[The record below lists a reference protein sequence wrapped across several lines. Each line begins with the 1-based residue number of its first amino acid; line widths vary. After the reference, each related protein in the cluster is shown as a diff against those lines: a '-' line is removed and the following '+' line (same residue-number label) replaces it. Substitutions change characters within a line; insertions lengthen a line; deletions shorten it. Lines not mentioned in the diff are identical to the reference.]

1 MGERAASRF
10 EQETALLANPACRGM
25 AAGNGPVRPQAD
37 HPCGAA
43 IRVLRHCHTTY
54 HGACALALLF
64 AATPLPAADGLQ
76 LSTGFD
82 YNRGKYGGD
91 SPIEVAATVI
101 QGRFERGP
109 YVWQVTLPYLVL
121 HGPGTL
127 VGGGDSLEIVPAA
140 GTQRHREAGFGDV
153 VVSMNYAAFYDA
165 QSGFAL
171 DVGGRIKL
179 PTADSARGLGTGK
192 SDLALRLQAIR
203 TWDRTS
209 WMLGVGYQWT
219 GRPSGTDYRNVG
231 QASLAADHRLNED
244 TSLGAIVD
252 FRQSVQ
258 PSQPGQRELTLY
270 LAHRL
275 SRQWKIQTYVYGG
288 ASQSSPDIGFG
299 SMLSVQF

>member
-25 AAGNGPVRPQAD
+25 AAGNGPVQPQAD

-153 VVSMNYAAFYDA
+153 VVSMNYAAFYPD
-165 QSGFAL
+165 FN
-171 DVGGRIKL
+171 
-179 PTADSARGLGTGK
+179 T
-192 SDLALRLQAIR
+192 
-203 TWDRTS
+203 RTS
-209 WMLGVGYQWT
+209 YLVVFLGEK
-219 GRPSGTDYRNVG
+219 NVT
-231 QASLAADHRLNED
+231 H
-244 TSLGAIVD
+244 
-252 FRQSVQ
+252 
-258 PSQPGQRELTLY
+258 
-270 LAHRL
+270 
-275 SRQWKIQTYVYGG
+275 
-288 ASQSSPDIGFG
+288 
-299 SMLSVQF
+299 